1 VIGKFY
7 LPALVALL
15 AASPVVA
22 SAATTWVSA
31 PVFIG
36 QTTKANGNKAVT
48 YLAAIESA
56 QPNSSGQ
63 YELFVSNKPFYQES
77 FADRQAIAMRASCNS
92 TGDDS
97 CVTGNAKWQKYM
109 VTMTPVS
116 Q

>member
-1 VIGKFY
+1 MNRKFY
-7 LPALVALL
+7 LPAL
-15 AASPVVA
+15 AAAMMTAPVLA

-36 QTTKANGNKAVT
+36 QTTKSNGNKSVT
-48 YLAAIESA
+48 YFAAIESE

-63 YELFVSNKPFYQES
+63 YELFVSTKPFYQES
-77 FADRQAIAMRASCNS
+77 YADHQAIAMRAACNT

-97 CVTGNAKWQKYM
+97 CVAGKGQWQEYL

-116 Q
+116 R